1 MSETKAATELAPAVE
16 TLLFASSE
24 PIPLPRLAELLQ
36 VSEEETR
43 QAVEEL
49 RRQMDGRALQV
60 LRTAAGFCLG
70 TRPEFA
76 YYVARLREPT
86 KERLSA
92 AALEVLAVIAYRQ
105 PSTKAEIDRVRGVDS
120 GGSLQSL
127 LAKRLV
133 ACIGR
138 KRAPGRPM
146 LYGTTDGFLQAFGL
160 AAVEE
165 LPELAGDL
173 GSRVRQLR
181 LEEEKEQVAPAEVKD
196 VAEAV
201 EMVEEIAE
209 AEESSDT
216 QS

>member
-1 MSETKAATELAPAVE
+1 V
-16 TLLFASSE
+16 
-24 PIPLPRLAELLQ
+24 
-36 VSEEETR
+36 
-43 QAVEEL
+43 
-49 RRQMDGRALQV
+49 
-60 LRTAAGFCLG
+60 
-70 TRPEFA
+70 PEFA
-76 YYVARLREPT
+76 DYVARLREPP

-105 PSTKAEIDRVRGVDS
+105 PSTKAEVDRVRGVDS

-133 ACIGR
+133 ACVGR

-146 LYGTTDGFLQAFGL
+146 LYGTTEGFLQAFGL
-160 AAVEE
+160 AALEE

-181 LEEEKEQVAPAEVKD
+181 LEEAKEQAEPTEGGDAVEAAEPGAEVAGMEET
-196 VAEAV
+196 VEAV
-201 EMVEEIAE
+201 EPDEDILEVEEAVEAVEAVEVVEEIVE
-209 AEESSDT
+209 ADEEIVEVEGLSDT